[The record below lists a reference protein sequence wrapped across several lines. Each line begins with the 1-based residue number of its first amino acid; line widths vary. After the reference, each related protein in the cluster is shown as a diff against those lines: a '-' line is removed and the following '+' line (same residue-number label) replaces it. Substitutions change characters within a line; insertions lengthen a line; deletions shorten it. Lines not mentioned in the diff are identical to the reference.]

1 MPSVCP
7 HLTTVF
13 GCGILKM
20 VGLKMQEFCPR
31 INMLKGIF
39 IKKNPSMNYGLSK
52 SAKTVLSKSILDV
65 KN

>member
-1 MPSVCP
+1 
-7 HLTTVF
+7 
-13 GCGILKM
+13 M